1 MLLFL
6 QNVIKFSCTCAS
18 PSYVAIVYIV
28 MNKVEI
34 YDF

>member
-6 QNVIKFSCTCAS
+6 QSFIKVSSTCAS

-28 MNKVEI
+28 MSKGEI
-34 YDF
+34 YAF